1 MNNTLPVNY
10 NYSPTYITPTVAA
23 IGIITLGI
31 CFCTCIV
38 TNAKYNR
45 DLNLTYKDFSLKSQ
59 KCQVETTI
67 PCAVE
72 TV

>member
-1 MNNTLPVNY
+1 MNNTLPTQY
-10 NYSPTYITPTVAA
+10 NYSPTCITPTVAA

-38 TNAKYNR
+38 VNAKYNR
-45 DLNLTYKDFSLKSQ
+45 DTELTYKDFFLKSQ
-59 KCQVETTI
+59 KCQSEATV
-67 PCAVE
+67 PCVIE